1 MKPYLLKN
9 IVEIYWYHTELLICF
24 PKRSKGGK
32 GERGEN
38 VSGTSTESSYLIQ
51 CFKKKIVRN
60 GAIHLIDYKNTISF
74 IPSCP

>member
-9 IVEIYWYHTELLICF
+9 IVEIYWYHNELLICF

-38 VSGTSTESSYLIQ
+38 VSDTSTESSYLIHS
-51 CFKKKIVRN
+51 VLR
-60 GAIHLIDYKNTISF
+60 KNL
-74 IPSCP
+74 

>member
-9 IVEIYWYHTELLICF
+9 IVEINWYHTELLICF

-38 VSGTSTESSYLIQ
+38 VSGTSTESSYLIHS
-51 CFKKKIVRN
+51 VLR
-60 GAIHLIDYKNTISF
+60 KNL
-74 IPSCP
+74 

>member
-9 IVEIYWYHTELLICF
+9 IVEIYWYHNELLICF

-51 CFKKKIVRN
+51 SVLR
-60 GAIHLIDYKNTISF
+60 KNL
-74 IPSCP
+74 

>member
-32 GERGEN
+32 GERGDY
-38 VSGTSTESSYLIQ
+38 VSGTSTESSYLIHS
-51 CFKKKIVRN
+51 VLR
-60 GAIHLIDYKNTISF
+60 KNL
-74 IPSCP
+74 

>member
-32 GERGEN
+32 GERGES
-38 VSGTSTESSYLIQ
+38 VSGTSTESSYLIHS
-51 CFKKKIVRN
+51 VLR
-60 GAIHLIDYKNTISF
+60 KNL
-74 IPSCP
+74 

>member
-9 IVEIYWYHTELLICF
+9 IVEIYWYHNELLICF

-38 VSGTSTESSYLIQ
+38 VSDTSTESSY
-51 CFKKKIVRN
+51 F
-60 GAIHLIDYKNTISF
+60 IHSVLRKNL
-74 IPSCP
+74 